1 MTESPTDT
9 AIERVRNQL
18 QLPILLAQDRTMHD
32 DRVSLPL
39 FDFRNHK
46 ANVTASY
53 DLKWGGLKKSF
64 DRPAGQ
70 NYG

>member
-18 QLPILLAQDRTMHD
+18 PALLAQYRTMHD
-32 DRVSLPL
+32 DRVSQQL

-53 DLKWGGLKKSF
+53 DLKWVGLKKSF

-70 NYG
+70 DYG